1 MPTKV
6 IVTAESAMKKKYGV
20 SWAKVRQAV
29 GRLIKKDAARG
40 ITTTLVALDGA
51 DLGTHR
57 AKAGQPETFKA
68 AIDHVWALHHQ
79 PDYIL
84 FFLHLA
90 IDGATLG
97 RALLEARLRFVE
109 EETP

>member
-6 IVTAESAMKKKYGV
+6 IVTAESAMKKKYGA

-51 DLGTHR
+51 DLGTICSWWPGR
-57 AKAGQPETFKA
+57 SA
-68 AIDHVWALHHQ
+68 AI
-79 PDYIL
+79 
-84 FFLHLA
+84 
-90 IDGATLG
+90 
-97 RALLEARLRFVE
+97 
-109 EETP
+109 